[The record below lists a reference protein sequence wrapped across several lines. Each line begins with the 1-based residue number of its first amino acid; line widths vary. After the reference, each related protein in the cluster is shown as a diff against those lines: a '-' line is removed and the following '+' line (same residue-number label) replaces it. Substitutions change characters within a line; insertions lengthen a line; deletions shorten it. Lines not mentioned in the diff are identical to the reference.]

1 LGPHPLQVK
10 SAKNGRKL
18 RILSGLCQEFWNLKE
33 ADGRKLESPARQPQR
48 YGPGSGCCGRFD
60 FHRYRRRLWTRD
72 LDWLRENIARS
83 FLGIAA
89 CSQGKRVRFHTT
101 TGLVTQL
108 LEAREERTLQRLHKQ
123 LERQDVNQCLA
134 APADSQRS
142 LDPNPGWAI
151 GPFVK
156 ASSSF
161 AVACRRSAAIQG
173 GQHRCA
179 TQGAHSPARSAGSC
193 GHLPPLKT
201 FLFSQPDSCGRA
213 QHRQQYHPG
222 SEDFPVRRIP
232 AKRAKRD
239 RFSRG
244 PPWIYRL
251 H

>member
-1 LGPHPLQVK
+1 MGPHPLQVK

-123 LERQDVNQCLA
+123 LERQDVIL
-134 APADSQRS
+134 
-142 LDPNPGWAI
+142 LDELGYV
-151 GPFVK
+151 PFSK
-156 ASSSF
+156 A
-161 AVACRRSAAIQG
+161 
-173 GQHRCA
+173 
-179 TQGAHSPARSAGSC
+179 GAE
-193 GHLPPLKT
+193 L
-201 FLFSQPDSCGRA
+201 LFDVVGRA
-213 QHRQQYHPG
+213 YERTSLIVTTNLPFELWTEVLG
-222 SEDFPVRRIP
+222 SERLTGAQQQPWAVLFQ
-232 AKRAKRD
+232 
-239 RFSRG
+239 RG
-244 PPWIYRL
+244 RGRNQVGGRGL
-251 H
+251 HVER